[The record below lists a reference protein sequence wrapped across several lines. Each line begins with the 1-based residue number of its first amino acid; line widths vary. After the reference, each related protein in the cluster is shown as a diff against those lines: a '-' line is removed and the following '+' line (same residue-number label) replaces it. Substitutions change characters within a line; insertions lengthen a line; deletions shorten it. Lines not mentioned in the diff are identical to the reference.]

1 MDVLVKRVRNQVS
14 FKLCHLVVILYVHP
28 PPLNADV
35 YNVELTNRYKIWYH
49 QIFNVN
55 WGGLED
61 EDSHGFKS
69 LILSSLVNNALE
81 MMNNIMGIFV
91 CQMYNIIWKP
101 KTTNWICGNM
111 IVVFCDFQNVI
122 SFLSTSLCFVNNYSK
137 LGTFFST

>member
-1 MDVLVKRVRNQVS
+1 
-14 FKLCHLVVILYVHP
+14 
-28 PPLNADV
+28 
-35 YNVELTNRYKIWYH
+35 
-49 QIFNVN
+49 VN